1 MGRRNQRNYNYFFL
15 SVSCMISSLIFV
27 AINYCA
33 IQIPLARTGREIHIP
48 VLDMNSYNEHRGGI
62 QGTVEHT

>member
-1 MGRRNQRNYNYFFL
+1 
-15 SVSCMISSLIFV
+15 MISSLIFV